1 MTVWGLIGVAA
12 TMALAAGTQQVSGFG
27 FALMAMPLLTVLVGP
42 RDAVVLEALAGLS
55 GGAAMAWSLRDRVAW
70 SPLRRL
76 LAGAVVGLPLG
87 ALVLAHVPETPLR
100 IAVAVTV
107 VAMVVVLARGVRL
120 ADESPRTEVGAGF
133 VSGAMGT
140 SIGISGPPVVLVLQA
155 AAMEQHRF
163 RATTVTFFV
172 LTNLAV
178 IPLLLGTGVA
188 DVDRWPAAVV
198 AVPAALLGNQVCAGF
213 AQRVPP
219 ERFRSLVLVLLVVAA
234 GAALATAL

>member
-42 RDAVVLEALAGLS
+42 RDAVALEAVAGLA

-70 SPLRRL
+70 APLRRL
-76 LAGAVVGLPLG
+76 LGGALLGLPLG
-87 ALVLAHVPETPLR
+87 ALVLGHVPETPLR
-100 IAVAVTV
+100 VAVAVAV
-107 VAMVVVLARGVRL
+107 VAMVVVLALGVRL

-155 AAMEQHRF
+155 AQMEQHRF

-178 IPLLLGTGVA
+178 LPLLLGSGIA
-188 DVDRWPAAVV
+188 DIDRWPAAVV
-198 AVPAALLGNQVCAGF
+198 AVPAAVFGNWACAGL
-213 AQRVPP
+213 AHRVPP
-219 ERFRSLVLVLLVVAA
+219 ERFRSLVLVLLVLPAGVALVAA
-234 GAALATAL
+234 P